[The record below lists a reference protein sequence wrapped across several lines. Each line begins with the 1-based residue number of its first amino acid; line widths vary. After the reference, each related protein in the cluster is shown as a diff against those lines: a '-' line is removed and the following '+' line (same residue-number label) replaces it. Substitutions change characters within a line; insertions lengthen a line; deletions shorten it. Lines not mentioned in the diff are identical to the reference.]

1 MTAVTYAVANQK
13 GGVGKTTTA
22 VNLGAALAEKGHQ
35 VLLVDLDPQAS
46 LTISLGVDPSTLE
59 ASMYDVL
66 VRPEMPLA
74 GIVRP
79 TAWSGLFLAPGHIN
93 LALLEIELANKIG
106 REKTLA
112 KKLIP
117 FKQEFQFI
125 LIDCSPSLGL
135 LTVNA
140 LSAANEALVVV
151 QAEPLA
157 LYGMEHLM
165 RTIDLVRDEINERL
179 TVGGILLTMFDA
191 RVKTSRDVV
200 GSVQQAFGSMVYK
213 SVIRNR
219 SKFTEGVVQAAP
231 IIAFAPT
238 SEGADDYR
246 ALAEEILLHG

>member
-1 MTAVTYAVANQK
+1 MTAVTYAIANQK

-22 VNLGAALAEKGHQ
+22 INLGAALAEKGYQ

-46 LTISLGVDPSTLE
+46 LTISLGVDPSTLDV
-59 ASMYDVL
+59 SMYDVL
-66 VRPEMPLA
+66 ARPELALA

-79 TAWSGLFLAPGHIN
+79 TQWSGLFLAPGHIN

-112 KKLIP
+112 KKLVP
-117 FKQEFQFI
+117 FKQEFDFI

-140 LSAANEALVVV
+140 LSAANHALVVV

-165 RTIDLVRDEINERL
+165 RTIDLIRDDINERL
-179 TVGGILLTMFDA
+179 TIGGILLTMYDS
-191 RVKTSRDVV
+191 RVKTGRDVV
-200 GSVQQAFGSMVYK
+200 EAVKQAYGDMVYK
-213 SVIRNR
+213 SIIRNR
-219 SKFTEGVVQAAP
+219 SKFTEGVVQGAP
-231 IIAFAPT
+231 ILALAPT
-238 SEGADDYR
+238 SDGAEDYR
-246 ALAEEILLHG
+246 TLAEEILTNG

>member
-22 VNLGAALAEKGHQ
+22 INLGAALAEKGYR

-46 LTISLGVDPSTLE
+46 LTISLGVDPSGLE
-59 ASMYDVL
+59 VSMYDVL
-66 VRPEMPLA
+66 VRPEMALA

-79 TAWSGLFLAPGHIN
+79 TLWPGLFLAPGHIN

-117 FKQEFQFI
+117 FKQEFDFI

-140 LSAANEALVVV
+140 LSAANQALVVV

-179 TVGGILLTMFDA
+179 HVGGILLTMFDS
-191 RVKTSRDVV
+191 RIKTSRDVV
-200 GSVQQAFGSMVYK
+200 DAVQKAFGDMVYK

-231 IIAFAPT
+231 VIAFAPA

-246 ALAEEILLHG
+246 ALAQEVLTHG